1 MFGKS
6 KKQKQVVASK
16 EIEHP
21 SEVLEMFNRMNL
33 FHQTAMLRLIARN
46 LMVNIDGEVI
56 MGHELNFDVYVAMI
70 EATNDSDLGETAD
83 TELS

>member
-33 FHQTAMLRLIARN
+33 FHQTAMLRSIARN

-56 MGHELNFDVYVAMI
+56 MGHELNFDVYGAMI